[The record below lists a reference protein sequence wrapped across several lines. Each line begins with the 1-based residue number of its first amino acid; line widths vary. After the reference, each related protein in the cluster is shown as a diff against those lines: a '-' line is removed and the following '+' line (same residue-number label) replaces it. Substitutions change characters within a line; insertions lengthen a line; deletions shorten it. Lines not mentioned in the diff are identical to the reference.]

1 MVNDLGTYA
10 LAIIVMLL
18 LALDCWKTYKNNKL
32 IKELTAMVAAKDV
45 FEYKQMVEPTTAPPP
60 KRVRD
65 LNVEPKDPVL
75 GANY

>member
-18 LALDCWKTYKNNKL
+18 LALDCWKTYKSNKL
-32 IKELTAMVAAKDV
+32 IKELAAMVAAKDV
-45 FEYKQMVEPTTAPPP
+45 FEYKQMTEPTTAPPP

-75 GANY
+75 GNNY